1 MKYIIG
7 REGNQKTPIQDK
19 SVSRQHLEV
28 TPLGDGRYHIKN
40 IGRNG
45 TKVNGLNIDETTVE
59 VTTPLQLGA
68 SYKTTLQ
75 QLLQLPEPPET
86 VDISHL
92 EGIYKRFTTD
102 KARLRRDQMKPT
114 YYRTLATASL
124 PFIGLLAVLF
134 KYLFQDF
141 EYINTIL
148 IVSVAVLVPIGI
160 GLLIYS
166 ISIQKRIIQEIPER
180 ENALLAEFK
189 TEYICPKCKKFLGD
203 QPVEALRKQGKCP
216 YCQTKW
222 K

>member
-75 QLLQLPEPPET
+75 QLLQLQPPET

-92 EGIYKRFTTD
+92 ESIYKRFTTD

-166 ISIQKRIIQEIPER
+166 ISIQKRITQEVPER
-180 ENALLAEFK
+180 ENALINKFK
-189 TEYICPKCKKFLGD
+189 IEYICPKCKKFLGD

>member
-7 REGNQKTPIQDK
+7 REGNQKTPIYDK

-45 TKVNGLNIDETTVE
+45 TKVNGLSIDETTVE
-59 VTTPLQLGA
+59 ATTPLQLGA
-68 SYKTTLQ
+68 SCTTTLQ
-75 QLLQLPEPPET
+75 QLLQLPKPPET

-92 EGIYKRFTTD
+92 ESIYKRFTTD

-180 ENALLAEFK
+180 ENALINKFK

>member
-28 TPLGDGRYHIKN
+28 TSLGDGRYHIKN

-75 QLLQLPEPPET
+75 QLLQLQMPET

-92 EGIYKRFTTD
+92 EGIYKRFTTY
-102 KARLRRDQMKPT
+102 KAHLRRDQMKPT
-114 YYRTLATASL
+114 YYRYLATASL
-124 PFIGLLAVLF
+124 PFIGLLTILF
-134 KYLFQDF
+134 KELFKGF

-148 IVSVAVLVPIGI
+148 IVSVSILVPIGI

-166 ISIQKRIIQEIPER
+166 ISIQKRITQEVPER
-180 ENALLAEFK
+180 ENALINKFK
-189 TEYICPKCKKFLGD
+189 IEYICPKCKKFLGD

>member
-7 REGNQKTPIQDK
+7 REGNQKTPINDK
-19 SVSRQHLEV
+19 RVSRQHLEV

-40 IGRNG
+40 IGKNG
-45 TKVNGLNIDETTVE
+45 TKVNGLSIDETTVE
-59 VTTPLQLGA
+59 ATTPLQLGA

-75 QLLQLPEPPET
+75 QLLQLPKPPET
-86 VDISHL
+86 VNISHL
-92 EGIYKRFTTD
+92 ESIYKRFTTD

-124 PFIGLLAVLF
+124 PFIGLFAALV

-148 IVSVAVLVPIGI
+148 IVFVAVLVPIGI

-166 ISIQKRIIQEIPER
+166 ISIQKRITQEIPER

-189 TEYICPKCKKFLGD
+189 TEYICPECKKFLGD

>member
-7 REGNQKTPIQDK
+7 REGNQKTPINDK

-28 TPLGDGRYHIKN
+28 TPLGDGRYYIKN
-40 IGRNG
+40 IGKNG
-45 TKVNGLNIDETTVE
+45 TKVNGLSIDETTVE
-59 VTTPLQLGA
+59 ATTPLQLGA
-68 SYKTTLQ
+68 SFKTTLQ
-75 QLLQLPEPPET
+75 QLLQLPKPPKT
-86 VDISHL
+86 VNISHL
-92 EGIYKRFTTD
+92 ESIYKRFTTD

-124 PFIGLLAVLF
+124 PLIGLFAALV

-148 IVSVAVLVPIGI
+148 IVFVAVLVPIGI

-166 ISIQKRIIQEIPER
+166 ISIQKRITQEIPER

>member
-7 REGNQKTPIQDK
+7 REGNQKTPIYDK

-45 TKVNGLNIDETTVE
+45 TKVNGLSIDETTVE
-59 VTTPLQLGA
+59 ATTPLQLGA
-68 SYKTTLQ
+68 SCTTTLQ
-75 QLLQLPEPPET
+75 QLLQLPKPPET

-92 EGIYKRFTTD
+92 ESIYKRFTTD

>member
-7 REGNQKTPIQDK
+7 REGNQKTPIYDK

-28 TPLGDGRYHIKN
+28 TPLGYGRYHIKN

-45 TKVNGLNIDETTVE
+45 TKVNGLSIDETTVE
-59 VTTPLQLGA
+59 ATTPLQLGA
-68 SYKTTLQ
+68 SCTTTLQ
-75 QLLQLPEPPET
+75 QLLQLPKPPET

-92 EGIYKRFTTD
+92 ESIYKRFTTD

-180 ENALLAEFK
+180 ENALINKFK

>member
-7 REGNQKTPIQDK
+7 REGNQKTPIYDK

-45 TKVNGLNIDETTVE
+45 TKVNGLSIDETTVE
-59 VTTPLQLGA
+59 ATTPLQLGA

-75 QLLQLPEPPET
+75 QLLQLPKPPET

-124 PFIGLLAVLF
+124 PFIAMLTVLF

-148 IVSVAVLVPIGI
+148 IVSVVVLVPIGI

-166 ISIQKRIIQEIPER
+166 ISIQKRITQEVPER

-203 QPVEALRKQGKCP
+203 QPVQALRKQGKCP

>member
-75 QLLQLPEPPET
+75 QLLQLQMPET

-102 KARLRRDQMKPT
+102 KAHLRRDQMKPT
-114 YYRTLATASL
+114 YYRYLATASL
-124 PFIGLLAVLF
+124 PFIGLLTILF
-134 KYLFQDF
+134 KDF

-148 IVSVAVLVPIGI
+148 IVFVAVLVPIGI

-166 ISIQKRIIQEIPER
+166 ISIQKRITQEIPER

-189 TEYICPKCKKFLGD
+189 TEYICPECKKFLGD

>member
-7 REGNQKTPIQDK
+7 REGNQKTLIQDK

-45 TKVNGLNIDETTVE
+45 TKVNGLSIDETTVE
-59 VTTPLQLGA
+59 ATTPLQLGA

-75 QLLQLPEPPET
+75 QLLQLPKPPET

-92 EGIYKRFTTD
+92 ESIYKRFTTD

-114 YYRTLATASL
+114 YYRYLATASL
-124 PFIGLLAVLF
+124 PFIGLLTILF
-134 KYLFQDF
+134 KELFKGF

-148 IVSVAVLVPIGI
+148 IVSVSILVPIGI

-166 ISIQKRIIQEIPER
+166 ISIQKRITQEVPER
-180 ENALLAEFK
+180 ENALINKFK
-189 TEYICPKCKKFLGD
+189 IEYICPKCKKFLGD

>member
-7 REGNQKTPIQDK
+7 REGNQKTPIYDK

-40 IGRNG
+40 IGKNG
-45 TKVNGLNIDETTVE
+45 TKVNGLSIDETTVE
-59 VTTPLQLGA
+59 ATTPLQLGA

-75 QLLQLPEPPET
+75 QLLQLPKPPET

-92 EGIYKRFTTD
+92 ESIYKRFTTD

-124 PFIGLLAVLF
+124 PFIGLLAALF

-189 TEYICPKCKKFLGD
+189 TEYICPECKKFLGD

>member
-75 QLLQLPEPPET
+75 QLLQLQMPET

-92 EGIYKRFTTD
+92 ESIYKRFTTD

-124 PFIGLLAVLF
+124 PFIGLLAALF
-134 KYLFQDF
+134 KYLFQGF

-148 IVSVAVLVPIGI
+148 IVSVSILVPIGI

>member
-75 QLLQLPEPPET
+75 QLLQLQMPET

-102 KARLRRDQMKPT
+102 KAHLRRDQMKPT
-114 YYRTLATASL
+114 YYRYLATASL
-124 PFIGLLAVLF
+124 PFIGLLTILF
-134 KYLFQDF
+134 KELFKGF

-166 ISIQKRIIQEIPER
+166 ISIQKRITQEIPER

-189 TEYICPKCKKFLGD
+189 TEYICPECKKFLGD

>member
-7 REGNQKTPIQDK
+7 REGNQKTPINDK

-40 IGRNG
+40 IGKNG
-45 TKVNGLNIDETTVE
+45 TKVNGLSIDETTVE
-59 VTTPLQLGA
+59 ATTPLQLGA

-75 QLLQLPEPPET
+75 QLLQLPKPPKT

-92 EGIYKRFTTD
+92 ESIYKRFTTD
-102 KARLRRDQMKPT
+102 KTRLRRDQMKPT

-124 PFIGLLAVLF
+124 PFIGLFAALF

-148 IVSVAVLVPIGI
+148 IVFVAVLVPIGI

-166 ISIQKRIIQEIPER
+166 ISIQKRITQEIPER

-189 TEYICPKCKKFLGD
+189 TEYICPECKKFLGD
-203 QPVEALRKQGKCP
+203 QPVEALRKQSKCP
-216 YCQTKW
+216 YCQTEW

>member
-7 REGNQKTPIQDK
+7 REGNQKTPIYDK

-45 TKVNGLNIDETTVE
+45 TKVNGLSIDETMVE
-59 VTTPLQLGA
+59 ATTPLQLGA
-68 SYKTTLQ
+68 SCTTTLQ
-75 QLLQLPEPPET
+75 QLLQLPKPPET

-92 EGIYKRFTTD
+92 ESIYKRFTTD

>member
-75 QLLQLPEPPET
+75 QLLQLQMPET

-114 YYRTLATASL
+114 YYRYLATASL
-124 PFIGLLAVLF
+124 PFIGLLTILF
-134 KYLFQDF
+134 KELFKGF

-148 IVSVAVLVPIGI
+148 IVSVSILVPIGI

>member
-7 REGNQKTPIQDK
+7 REGNQKTPIYDK

-40 IGRNG
+40 IGKNG
-45 TKVNGLNIDETTVE
+45 TKVNGLSIDETTVE
-59 VTTPLQLGA
+59 ATTPLQLGA
-68 SYKTTLQ
+68 SCTTTLQ
-75 QLLQLPEPPET
+75 QLLQLPKPPET

-92 EGIYKRFTTD
+92 ESIYKRFTTD